1 MTVERG
7 EREEKGVSGVF
18 AARRRKRRPD
28 RAPKRDGTERPIC
41 RMQSRPSADAWRG
54 RPCGR
59 GDWRRACVAA
69 RPTAASALRSSAQL
83 ASRAEAQEPAREL
96 RLKTLPHRERE
107 KPTRRNLT
115 DVRLTGASD
124 RAARE
129 GVVPVTSMNAPS
141 ATRPRRYRREPSARR
156 GRQRPLA
163 LAARCSRRMNGT
175 CPGSLRSRARPMPT
189 VGDRGGESTTSLV
202 RTNGIVSRGSYVP

>member
-1 MTVERG
+1 M
-7 EREEKGVSGVF
+7 
-18 AARRRKRRPD
+18 RKRASAACSRREGENAGPIEHPSLTEPNARFAVCRAVRPPTRGAEG
-28 RAPKRDGTERPIC
+28 RAAAVTGGAR
-41 RMQSRPSADAWRG
+41 AW
-54 RPCGR
+54 
-59 GDWRRACVAA
+59 

-96 RLKTLPHRERE
+96 RLKTLPLRERE
-107 KPTRRNLT
+107 KPARRHLT

-141 ATRPRRYRREPSARR
+141 ATRPRRYRREPCARR

-189 VGDRGGESTTSLV
+189 VGDRGSESTTSLV